1 MKYLLRDDAPI
12 TTDLWKKI
20 DEAVVK
26 TAQNVLTGRRF
37 LHLFG
42 PLGIGVTSINVD
54 DSEKLDEVVK
64 DGYIRTVGRKFVAI
78 PALYDDFT
86 LFGKDL
92 EYSEKNGYPVDLSK
106 VITSAETCA
115 LKEDRLIFF
124 GHKDLGC
131 EGLLTE
137 PGTQKIKRNDWS
149 TGEFAFTDVAAAI
162 QLLTSKGIY
171 GTFSLAVSPDL
182 YLQMQRIQH
191 GTGMLEIERIGKL
204 LKGNIYNSPVLG
216 KSKAVL
222 VCADPRYMDLV
233 IGQDMTAAFLE
244 SVSLNHNFRILETLL
259 LRIKRKEA
267 IVVFE

>member
-12 TTDLWKKI
+12 TPDLWKKI

-26 TAQNVLTGRRF
+26 TAQNVLAGRRF

-54 DSEKLDEVVK
+54 DAEKMDEVVK
-64 DGYIRTVGRKFVAI
+64 DGYIQTVGRKIVAI
-78 PALYDDFT
+78 PTLYDDFT

-92 EYSEKNGYPVDLSK
+92 EYSEKHGYPVDLSK
-106 VITSAETCA
+106 VITSAEALA

-124 GHKDLGC
+124 GHKDLDC
-131 EGLLTE
+131 EGLLTAS
-137 PGTQKIKRNDWS
+137 GTQKIKRNDWS
-149 TGEFAFTDVAAAI
+149 AGESAFTDVAAAI
-162 QLLTSKGIY
+162 QLLTSKSIY
-171 GTFSLAVSPDL
+171 GSFSLAVSPDL
-182 YLQMQRIQH
+182 YMQLQRIQQ
-191 GTGMLEIERIGKL
+191 GTGMLEIDRIGKL
-204 LKGNIYNSPVLG
+204 LKGNIYNTPVLG

-222 VCADPRYMDLV
+222 VCSDPRYMDLV
-233 IGQDMTAAFLE
+233 IGQDMITAFLE

-259 LRIKRKEA
+259 LRIKRKDA

>member
-12 TTDLWKKI
+12 TLELWKKI

-26 TAQNVLTGRRF
+26 TAQNVLAGRRF

-54 DSEKLDEVVK
+54 DADKLDEVAK
-64 DGYIRTVGRKFVAI
+64 DGYIQTVGRKFVALST
-78 PALYDDFT
+78 LYDDFT

-92 EYSEKNGYPVDLSK
+92 EYSEKNGYPADLSK
-106 VITSAETCA
+106 VIASAEALA

-124 GHKDLGC
+124 GHKDLGL

-137 PGTQKIKRNDWS
+137 AGTQKIKRNDWS
-149 TGEFAFTDVAAAI
+149 AGEFAFTDIAAAI

-171 GTFSLAVSPDL
+171 GAFSLALSPDL
-182 YLQMQRIQH
+182 YMQLQRIQQ
-191 GTGMLEIERIGKL
+191 GTGMLEIDRISKL
-204 LKGNIYNSPVLG
+204 LKGNIFNTPALG

-233 IGQDMTAAFLE
+233 IGQDMITAYLE
-244 SVSLNHNFRILETLL
+244 TVSLNHNFRILETLL